1 MPAKKLTP
9 YDYRARKIKAAYVA
23 KGMTQG
29 DVAKRMKV
37 EPSCMS
43 RRIAHVSN
51 MKVADLMSLCK
62 LLGLSV
68 AEVLE
73 VEV

>member
-1 MPAKKLTP
+1 MPAKKITP
-9 YDYRARKIKAAYVA
+9 DEYRARKIKAAYVA
-23 KGMTQG
+23 KGMTQS
-29 DVAKRMKV
+29 DVAKRLKV
-37 EPSCMS
+37 KPSSIS

-51 MKVADLMSLCK
+51 MKVADLLSLCN

-73 VEV
+73 V

>member
-9 YDYRARKIKAAYVA
+9 DDYRARKIKAAYVA

-29 DVAKRMKV
+29 DVAKRLKV

-51 MKVADLMSLCK
+51 MKVADLLSLCN

-73 VEV
+73 VSA

>member
-1 MPAKKLTP
+1 MPAKKITP
-9 YDYRARKIKAAYVA
+9 DDYRARKIKAAYVA

-29 DVAKRMKV
+29 DIAKKMKV

-68 AEVLE
+68 TEVLE